1 MTAKS
6 IYNRNVGNFTHG
18 RHGADE
24 IQVRPVTGV
33 TGQNTEEDGM
43 GEVILESAFKAGVY
57 QQIIQMLREP
67 MVIVDSQYRFLEAN
81 ERAKDIFPQLKDLN
95 PGDLLSDDMLL
106 YTFKHKQDGEIISDN
121 FILHTDVQ
129 RIEYEGQMF
138 YAMLLFD
145 MTEERMQLDQ
155 MQRLKVEADMANYAK
170 TDFLARMSHEIRTP
184 INAVLGMAEM
194 ILRESSENSVKEY
207 ALDIRNSATLL
218 LSIINEILDSTK
230 IETGKLE
237 IIPGN
242 YEIGKFL
249 NELYNMIIVKAQ
261 EKGLQLIF
269 DIQKE
274 IPSEYFGDGM
284 RLRQVLVNLL
294 TNAVKYTQKGSVR
307 FTLRVKTD
315 GDNAVLHYAVED
327 TGIGIKEEDIGK
339 LYSEYQRIDEAR
351 NRYIEGTGLGMSIT
365 IRLLRLMG
373 SSLKVESEY
382 EKGSV
387 FSFDIDQKIINTEPL
402 NNFKGKIEKEAD
414 EYQYVTGYIAPDAKV
429 LVVDDNEMNRK
440 VFCGLLKQT
449 KMQITQADSGAA
461 CLQRLREGRFDLI
474 FLDHMM
480 PEMDGIETFHHMR
493 KEQLCEGT
501 PVIML
506 SANAVTGARENYMK
520 EGFDDFMTKPVMQAK
535 LDEMIQTYLPESLVI
550 AGNYAPAKSNMD
562 EIGLPELDEFD
573 FDYALEILK
582 TEELLMDTLMDFY
595 NSLDD
600 LKEKLNEFVQEL
612 EISDYLDQYRIEVHA
627 LKSTAATVG
636 ALLLSKLARI
646 LEVAAKDE
654 NIPKIR
660 LLHPVLIEE
669 IDKHKERL
677 SVIAPKEEE
686 KISIDSMDQILPYF
700 EMLSQALDRG
710 DYNSCD
716 FIAKEINKYSYGDL
730 QDSVDTLLGQ
740 IRDME
745 SDEALETIAKI
756 QSMV

>member
-1 MTAKS
+1 M
-6 IYNRNVGNFTHG
+6 
-18 RHGADE
+18 DE
-24 IQVRPVTGV
+24 GKEPV
-33 TGQNTEEDGM
+33 
-43 GEVILESAFKAGVY
+43 LLAGVY
-57 QQIIQMLREP
+57 KLILQVLREP
-67 MVIVDSQYRFLEAN
+67 VIIADEQYKFLEAN
-81 ERAKDIFPQLKDLN
+81 EKAKDIFPLLADLK
-95 PGDLLSDDMLL
+95 PGDTIPDEMLL

-121 FILHTDVQ
+121 FILHTEVQ
-129 RIEYEGQMF
+129 QIEFEDRIR

-155 MQRLKVEADMANYAK
+155 MQRLKVEADIANHAK

-194 ILRESSENSVKEY
+194 ILRESSESGVKEY
-207 ALDIRNSATLL
+207 ALDIRNSATGL

-230 IETGKLE
+230 IESGRLE

-249 NELYNMIIVKAQ
+249 NELYNLIMVKSQ
-261 EKGLQLIF
+261 EKGLELIF
-269 DIQKE
+269 DIQKD
-274 IPSEYFGDGM
+274 IPSGYFGDDV

-294 TNAVKYTQKGSVR
+294 TNAVKYTRKGSVR
-307 FTLRVKTD
+307 FSLRVKEE
-315 GDNAVLHYAVED
+315 GEKAILHYEVED
-327 TGIGIKEEDIGK
+327 TGIGIKKEDIGK

-365 IRLLRLMG
+365 IQLLRLMG

-382 EKGSV
+382 EKGSI
-387 FSFDIDQKIINTEPL
+387 FSFDIEQEIVNKEPL
-402 NNFKGKIEKEAD
+402 KDFKGQIEKEAD

-449 KMQITQADSGAA
+449 RMHISQAASGAE
-461 CLQRLREGRFDLI
+461 CLQKLRENRFDLI

-535 LDEMIQTYLPESLVI
+535 LDEMIQAYLPQNLLI
-550 AGNYAPAKSNMD
+550 AGNYAPAKSKTV
-562 EIGLPELDEFD
+562 EINLPEIDEFD
-573 FDYALEILK
+573 FDYALGILK

-595 NSLDD
+595 RSLDA
-600 LKEKLNEFVQEL
+600 LKTKLNEFEAEL
-612 EISDYLDQYRIEVHA
+612 TVSDYLDQYRIEVHA

-646 LEVAAKDE
+646 LEVAAKEEDLD
-654 NIPKIR
+654 KIH

-669 IDKHKERL
+669 IEKHKERL
-677 SVIAPKEEE
+677 LVIVPEEEE
-686 KISIDSMDQILPYF
+686 KTGIDNMEMILPYF
-700 EMLSQALDRG
+700 EMLSQALERG
-710 DYNSCD
+710 DYNTCD
-716 FIAKEINKYSYGDL
+716 FIAGEINKYTYGDSL
-730 QDSVDTLLGQ
+730 QGSIDTLLAQ

-745 SDEALETIAKI
+745 SDEAMETITKI
-756 QSMV
+756 KEMV

>member
-274 IPSEYFGDGM
+274 IPSEYFGDDV

-600 LKEKLNEFVQEL
+600 LKEKLN
-612 EISDYLDQYRIEVHA
+612 
-627 LKSTAATVG
+627 
-636 ALLLSKLARI
+636 
-646 LEVAAKDE
+646 
-654 NIPKIR
+654 
-660 LLHPVLIEE
+660 
-669 IDKHKERL
+669 
-677 SVIAPKEEE
+677 
-686 KISIDSMDQILPYF
+686 
-700 EMLSQALDRG
+700 
-710 DYNSCD
+710 
-716 FIAKEINKYSYGDL
+716 
-730 QDSVDTLLGQ
+730 
-740 IRDME
+740 
-745 SDEALETIAKI
+745 
-756 QSMV
+756 

>member
-274 IPSEYFGDGM
+274 IPSEYFGDDV

-535 LDEMIQTYLPESLVI
+535 LDE
-550 AGNYAPAKSNMD
+550 
-562 EIGLPELDEFD
+562 
-573 FDYALEILK
+573 
-582 TEELLMDTLMDFY
+582 
-595 NSLDD
+595 
-600 LKEKLNEFVQEL
+600 FVQEL